1 MKQKLKDYAI
11 ILIFTII
18 VCIPLF
24 NKDLDIYRDD
34 GVQHIARLMGT
45 YQTIAEGEFPPVIMS
60 NFCNG
65 FGYSWNI
72 FYSPLTA
79 YLPLIFKI
87 FTSSFEVILKLFMFL
102 LSIAS
107 GITMYEFVIK
117 VTKNRGAGIL
127 AGILYILAPYRLT
140 DMYMRVAVSEL
151 ASFVFLPIL
160 FQGMYNIFKNEEDEH
175 LVGEKT
181 NNSSYIMRKS
191 FMLTIGAV
199 GLILTHIIMAMY
211 SAIICA
217 IYVLVNIKK
226 LKNRQVIKMLIIN
239 ILLIILLTAFYT
251 VPMLEHKLQTEYE
264 VFQSGRMERTSE
276 LIRNKVDLLDL
287 VFTKKGELCFEIGLI
302 TIVALVLTVLAYK
315 KIDKKYKNI
324 YWFSLI
330 AGISCIVISLRFFP
344 FERLP
349 AILKMIQFTFRLLE
363 FSSFFLI
370 FVAST
375 NYALVIKDFRMRDAL
390 VLGAIALLMVI
401 PLKKNLDFTKDWS
414 EEKLWPAVSVSENT
428 GRVHAGCATFEYLP
442 SKAFNNLDYI
452 KHRENAALVMSGS
465 ANIYNENKNGTSMTF
480 EVSNVRDDATIELP
494 YIYYIGY
501 NATFTSVEGNSEKIN
516 VYESEKGFAEINLE
530 SGMKGK
536 IEIKY
541 TGDSITKIS
550 YIISLVALAGAILF
564 VIFTKKKSTLKQ
576 Y

>member
-11 ILIFTII
+11 ILIFAII

-24 NKDLDIYRDD
+24 NKDLDVYRDD

-87 FTSSFEVILKLFMFL
+87 FTSSFEVILKLFVFL

-107 GITMYEFVIK
+107 GITMYEFVFK
-117 VTKNRGAGIL
+117 VTKNRGAGLL

-217 IYVLVNIKK
+217 IYVLFNIKK

-302 TIVALVLTVLAYK
+302 TIVGLVLTVLAYK
-315 KIDKKYKNI
+315 KVDKKHKNI

-330 AGISCIVISLRFFP
+330 AGILCIVISLRFFP

-349 AILKMIQFTFRLLE
+349 AMLKMIQFTFRLLE

-370 FVAST
+370 FVAAT
-375 NYALVIKDFRMRDAL
+375 NYALVIKDFRVRDAL

-401 PLKKNLDFTKDWS
+401 PLKKNLDLTKDWS

-452 KHRENAALVMSGS
+452 KHRENTVLVMSGS

-480 EVSNVRDDATIELP
+480 EVSNVTDDARIELP

-501 NATFTSVEGNSEKIN
+501 NATFTSVEGNSEKIK

-530 SGMKGK
+530 SGMEGK

-550 YIISLVALAGAILF
+550 YMVSLVSLAGAILF